1 MQFLILYLVEDQRPI
16 IRLNWFPGEDDD
28 HGPDDVDGGE
38 DGEEGE
44 PDPEEDVDLLVDD
57 VDGEDALRVVPL
69 DGARGAVLA
78 ERALGHA
85 REHPRHRV
93 DPRSGLGVI
102 KRLL

>member
-1 MQFLILYLVEDQRPI
+1 MPKYIQV
-16 IRLNWFPGEDDD
+16 NWVPGKDDG
-28 HGPDDVDGGE
+28 HGPEDVDGGE

-57 VDGEDALRVVPL
+57 VDGEDALRVVAL

-93 DPRSGLGVI
+93 DPRSGLGVV

>member
-1 MQFLILYLVEDQRPI
+1 M
-16 IRLNWFPGEDDD
+16 
-28 HGPDDVDGGE
+28 DGGE

-57 VDGEDALRVVPL
+57 VDGEDALRVVAL

-93 DPRSGLGVI
+93 DPRSGLEVVKGWLFNRTLIRASKFVTA
-102 KRLL
+102 L